1 MPPHGVRGLVRGRF
15 SFQTGRTLK
24 SPREQREQPTTQF
37 VREHVQR
44 LFANL
49 PGAQAGQEE
58 PIHQIRVASRRLRV
72 ALPVAAQKPAGRR
85 VRRSLKR
92 LRALT
97 RLAGQGRDLDVGAA
111 LFDKEAPRAA
121 PLVVR
126 LMHDRLAAERTRA
139 HRKLAKAL
147 AEFDTTRL
155 REDLDILTA
164 RGGADS
170 GEAAFRLGSA
180 CRKHARAAL
189 EELRALGSHFAPM
202 ALHAIRRRC
211 RWLRYAAELDRALF
225 GGRATAVKH
234 FKELQEIL
242 GQLHDAF
249 VLADWIAGA
258 ATSWEAQGKRA
269 RSAAARGVS
278 ARLRDR
284 AQALHRRFLRVRT
297 ADWLES
303 VLHRNAALFGQAA
316 SL

>member
-1 MPPHGVRGLVRGRF
+1 MKPPRPQSDR
-15 SFQTGRTLK
+15 
-24 SPREQREQPTTQF
+24 PTTQF

-49 PGAQAGQEE
+49 PEAQAGQEE

-97 RLAGQGRDLDVGAA
+97 RLAGQGRDLDVCAA
-111 LFDKEAPRAA
+111 LFDEQAPHARVT

-126 LMHDRLAAERTRA
+126 LLHDRLAAERVRA

-147 AEFDTTRL
+147 ADFDATRL
-155 REDLDILTA
+155 REDLDILMV
-164 RGGADS
+164 RGGTDS
-170 GEAAFRLGSA
+170 GEAALRLASA
-180 CRKHARAAL
+180 RRKHTRAAL

-234 FKELQEIL
+234 FKELQDIL

-249 VLADWIAGA
+249 VLADWIARA
-258 ATSWEAQGKRA
+258 AASWEAQGKPA

-297 ADWLES
+297 VDWLEG
-303 VLHRNAALFGQAA
+303 VQRRNAALFRHAA
-316 SL
+316 SQ

>member
-1 MPPHGVRGLVRGRF
+1 MGERIL
-15 SFQTGRTLK
+15 FQTGGTVKQPGQQNEL
-24 SPREQREQPTTQF
+24 PTTRF

-49 PGAQAGQEE
+49 PGAKAGQEE

-72 ALPVAAQKPAGRR
+72 ALPVAARRPAGRR

-97 RLAGQGRDLDVGAA
+97 RLAGQGRDLDVCAA
-111 LFDKEAPRAA
+111 LFDEQAA
-121 PLVVR
+121 QTKAEPIVVR
-126 LMHDRLAAERTRA
+126 LLRHRLATARARA
-139 HRKLAKAL
+139 HRKLAQAL
-147 AEFDTTRL
+147 ADFDATRL
-155 REDLDILTA
+155 RQDLDALMA

-170 GEAAFRLGSA
+170 GEAALRLGSTR
-180 CRKHARAAL
+180 RKHARAAM
-189 EELRALGSHFAPM
+189 EELRAVGRHFAPM

-225 GGRATAVKH
+225 GGRANAVRR
-234 FKELQEIL
+234 FKDVQDIL

-249 VLADWIAGA
+249 VLAEWISLQ

-269 RSAAARGVS
+269 RAAAARVVS
-278 ARLRDR
+278 VRLRDR
-284 AQALHRRFLRVRT
+284 AQALHRRFLRGRT

-303 VLHRNAALFGQAA
+303 ALRRNAALFKHATEA
-316 SL
+316 